1 MENQIIKQEKKDVSK
16 VVPYGIG
23 LALSGGGAKGFAH
36 LGAIQALEEK
46 GIKPDIISGT
56 SAGAIVGAF
65 YACGF
70 KPKEILEMFMKHDVK
85 DFLSFTLPKESFL
98 KYDKES

>member
-1 MENQIIKQEKKDVSK
+1 MENQIIKQNKKDITK
-16 VVPYGIG
+16 VLPYNIG

-36 LGAIQALEEK
+36 LGALQALEEN

-65 YACGF
+65 YSCGF
-70 KPKEILEMFMKHDVK
+70 KPSGTVYGTRCEGFHKLYFA
-85 DFLSFTLPKESFL
+85 
-98 KYDKES
+98 